1 MLFNKYNLNLT
12 ERGFNMGFTLN
23 QLEQERQIKKLQ
35 KKEDQ
40 DTKDYEKL
48 DNLPKINNVE
58 LKGNKTTSN
67 LGINA
72 ENVMMSDDVTSVED
86 ALDEINA
93 RVGANSVVK
102 NDRIDLSGYDG
113 TNQYTCLV
121 DGYATLAANTS
132 TRSGVLYMSDFAI
145 IAGTNILSS
154 VFVKAGTHLYCDNLT
169 GGATA
174 YFYPL
179 S

>member
-1 MLFNKYNLNLT
+1 MS
-12 ERGFNMGFTLN
+12 
-23 QLEQERQIKKLQ
+23 LQ
-35 KKEDQ
+35 PTVRVEDGKVIGAYASQ
-40 DTKDYEKL
+40 AK
-48 DNLPKINNVE
+48 NVSY
-58 LKGNKTTSN
+58 GNGT
-67 LGINA
+67 
-72 ENVMMSDDVTSVED
+72 VED